1 MLRCHISDFD
11 DSHVW
16 SCRSWVAVGVAT
28 ATKFVA
34 KKDPMRR
41 VVKLEVQPNVREGAV
56 ARRIASAALQEDHAN
71 AEEIA
76 DVELVTS
83 ELITNAV
90 EASKADDP
98 VTFSMELSDADVQ
111 ISVANQGDDF
121 EPNLKPPNADDFRG
135 RGLAIVGS
143 IGDVTVQHDEG
154 TTTVSV
160 DIPLSNHTSEAVEVL
175 GKMV

>member
-1 MLRCHISDFD
+1 
-11 DSHVW
+11 
-16 SCRSWVAVGVAT
+16 
-28 ATKFVA
+28 
-34 KKDPMRR
+34 MRR

-90 EASKADDP
+90 EASKAGDP
-98 VTFSMELSDADVQ
+98 VTFSMELSDDDVQ

-121 EPNLKPPNADDFRG
+121 EPNRKPPNADDFRG
-135 RGLAIVGS
+135 RGLVIVGS

-175 GKMV
+175 GEVV